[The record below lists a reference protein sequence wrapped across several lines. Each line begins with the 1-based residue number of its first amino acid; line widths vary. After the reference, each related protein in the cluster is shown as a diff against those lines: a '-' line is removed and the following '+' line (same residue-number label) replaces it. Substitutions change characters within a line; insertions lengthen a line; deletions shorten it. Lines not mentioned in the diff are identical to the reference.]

1 MRSRRH
7 PSRLAVDL
15 VAVPV
20 LWGIEL
26 QITWDRTA
34 EPDATATWVVVLTA
48 ALLYLPLF
56 WRRRRPLTVL
66 ALVSLGAVAVP
77 LLGFAFHP
85 VFCVWL
91 ALFAAAAHCSDRN
104 ALLGLALAFLPV
116 ATSVQATV
124 RDTPDP
130 SMRVATF
137 VVAALFLT
145 VAHVVVFG
153 VGRWVRWSVAQRALV
168 ARLAAARAE
177 AEERQRIARELH
189 DVVAHAVSLMV
200 LQAGGAER
208 VMDQDPERARAAL
221 RQVDEL
227 GEQAVTELRRM
238 LGLLSPAPSDAA
250 QTAPEPVGLQ
260 RLDSLLD
267 HLRTAGLEVELC
279 VAGEPGALE
288 PAVDE
293 AAYRIAQEAL
303 TNAVKHAAPDRPVRV
318 ALDWGPRDVELSVR
332 TDGAG
337 ARGRLSAR
345 LSTGHGVRGMAERA
359 RRWAARRRPGP
370 IRTGG
375 TWCPRGCPSG
385 RPAPATPRRRTPR
398 RPRRPPAAGRAPDD
412 TGRGTRTRPGAPG
425 GRRGDGALRA
435 GHAPHGR
442 AGPDRRRGGRRRR

>member
-1 MRSRRH
+1 MRSWRH
-7 PSRLAVDL
+7 PSRVALDL

-34 EPDATATWVVVLTA
+34 EPGAVAPWLVVLSA

-56 WRRRRPLTVL
+56 WRRRWPLAVL
-66 ALVSLGAVAVP
+66 LLVVLGAVAVA
-77 LLGFAFHP
+77 LLGFGFHP
-85 VFCVWL
+85 IFCVWL
-91 ALFAAAAHCSDRN
+91 ALFAVAAHCPDRR
-104 ALLGLALAFLPV
+104 AVPGLAIAFLPV
-116 ATSVQATV
+116 ATSVHATV
-124 RDTPDP
+124 QDTPDP
-130 SMRVATF
+130 SMRAASF
-137 VVAALFLT
+137 LVAALFLT
-145 VAHVVVFG
+145 VAHLVVFG
-153 VGRWVRWSVAQRALV
+153 VGRWVRWSVAQRELV

-208 VMDQDPERARAAL
+208 VMERDPDRARAAL

-238 LGLLSPAPSDAA
+238 LGLLSPAPAA
-250 QTAPEPVGLQ
+250 RAEQEPVGLQ
-260 RLDSLLD
+260 RLDGLLD
-267 HLRTAGLEVELC
+267 HLRAAGREVELC
-279 VAGEPGALE
+279 VAGEPCALE

-337 ARGRLSAR
+337 ARGRLAAR

-359 RRWAARRRPGP
+359 RAV
-370 IRTGG
+370 GG
-375 TWCPRGCPSG
+375 E
-385 RPAPATPRRRTPR
+385 AT
-398 RPRRPPAAGRAPDD
+398 
-412 TGRGTRTRPGAPG
+412 
-425 GRRGDGALRA
+425 
-435 GHAPHGR
+435 
-442 AGPDRRRGGRRRR
+442 AGPDPHGGYLVSARLPVGPADPHGAAAATAGGEATG

>member
-1 MRSRRH
+1 MRTRWY
-7 PSRLAVDL
+7 PSRVALDL

-26 QITWDRTA
+26 QITWDRAA
-34 EPDATATWVVVLTA
+34 EPDVVAPWVVVLAA

-56 WRRRRPLTVL
+56 WRRRRPLAVL
-66 ALVSLGAVAVP
+66 LLVTLGAVAVA

-85 VFCVWL
+85 IFCVWL
-91 ALFAAAAHCSDRN
+91 ALFAVAAHCSRRK
-104 ALLGLALAFLPV
+104 AALGLATAFLPV
-116 ATSVQATV
+116 ATSVHATV
-124 RDTPDP
+124 QDTADP
-130 SMRVATF
+130 SMRVASF
-137 VVAALFLT
+137 LVAALFLT
-145 VAHVVVFG
+145 VAHLVVFG
-153 VGRWVRWSVAQRALV
+153 VGRWVRWSVAQRELV

-208 VMDQDPERARAAL
+208 VMDRDPDRARAAL

-238 LGLLSPAPSDAA
+238 LGLLSPAPSARA
-250 QTAPEPVGLQ
+250 APEPVGLQ
-260 RLDSLLD
+260 RLDGLLD
-267 HLRTAGLEVELC
+267 HLRAAGRDVELC

-318 ALDWGPRDVELSVR
+318 ALDWGPREVELSVR

-359 RRWAARRRPGP
+359 RAVGGAATAGP
-370 IRTGG
+370 DPHGG
-375 TWCPRGCPSG
+375 YLVSARLPT
-385 RPAPATPRRRTPR
+385 RPAGPQDTAPEDAAPEDTAATT
-398 RPRRPPAAGRAPDD
+398 AA
-412 TGRGTRTRPGAPG
+412 TGRGEGTG
-425 GRRGDGALRA
+425 
-435 GHAPHGR
+435 
-442 AGPDRRRGGRRRR
+442 

>member
-1 MRSRRH
+1 MA
-7 PSRLAVDL
+7 LDL
-15 VAVPV
+15 IAVPV

-34 EPDATATWVVVLTA
+34 EPGVVAPWVVVLSA

-56 WRRRRPLTVL
+56 WRRRWPLAVL
-66 ALVSLGAVAVP
+66 LLVTLGAVTVA
-77 LLGFAFHP
+77 LLGFGFHP
-85 VFCVWL
+85 IFCVWL
-91 ALFAAAAHCSDRN
+91 ALFAVAAHCSDRR
-104 ALLGLALAFLPV
+104 AVLGLALAFLPV
-116 ATSVQATV
+116 ATSVHATV
-124 RDTPDP
+124 QDTPDP
-130 SMRVATF
+130 SMRAAAF
-137 VVAALFLT
+137 LVAALFLT

-153 VGRWVRWSVAQRALV
+153 VGRWVRWSVAQRELV

-208 VMDQDPERARAAL
+208 VMDRDPDRARAAL

-238 LGLLSPAPSDAA
+238 LGLLSPAPSAQAA
-250 QTAPEPVGLQ
+250 QQPAGMQ
-260 RLDSLLD
+260 HLDGLLD
-267 HLRTAGLEVELC
+267 HLRAAGRDVEFC

-303 TNAVKHAAPDRPVRV
+303 TNAVKHAAPDRPVHV
-318 ALDWGPRDVELSVR
+318 ALDWGPREVELSVR

-359 RRWAARRRPGP
+359 RAVGGEATAGPDPHGGYLVSARLPA
-370 IRTGG
+370 
-375 TWCPRGCPSG
+375 
-385 RPAPATPRRRTPR
+385 RPAGPPD
-398 RPRRPPAAGRAPDD
+398 PAAEDAAVTPAA
-412 TGRGTRTRPGAPG
+412 TGRGEGTG
-425 GRRGDGALRA
+425 
-435 GHAPHGR
+435 
-442 AGPDRRRGGRRRR
+442 

>member
-1 MRSRRH
+1 MRPRWH
-7 PSRLAVDL
+7 PSRLALDL

-34 EPDATATWVVVLTA
+34 EPDVVSPWVVVLSG

-56 WRRRRPLTVL
+56 WRRRWPLTVL
-66 ALVSLGAVAVP
+66 TVVALGAVAVA
-77 LLGFAFHP
+77 LLGFGFHP
-85 VFCVWL
+85 IFCVWL
-91 ALFAAAAHCSDRN
+91 ALFAVAAHCSARK
-104 ALLGLALAFLPV
+104 AALGLALAFLPV
-116 ATSVQATV
+116 ATSVHATV
-124 RDTPDP
+124 QDTPDP
-130 SMRVATF
+130 SMRVAAF

-145 VAHVVVFG
+145 VAHAVVFG

-208 VMDQDPERARAAL
+208 VMDRDPERARAAL

-238 LGLLSPAPSDAA
+238 LGLLSPAPSAPAQDA
-250 QTAPEPVGLQ
+250 QRPRGLQ
-260 RLDSLLD
+260 HLDRLLD
-267 HLRTAGLEVELC
+267 YLRAAGRDVELC
-279 VAGEPGALE
+279 VAGEPGVLE

-318 ALDWGPRDVELSVR
+318 ALDWGPRDVEISVR

-359 RRWAARRRPGP
+359 RAV
-370 IRTGG
+370 GG
-375 TWCPRGCPSG
+375 E
-385 RPAPATPRRRTPR
+385 AT
-398 RPRRPPAAGRAPDD
+398 
-412 TGRGTRTRPGAPG
+412 
-425 GRRGDGALRA
+425 
-435 GHAPHGR
+435 
-442 AGPDRRRGGRRRR
+442 AGPDRDGGYLVSARLPAQPPGPYDTATEDAAATTATTGRGEGTG

>member
-208 VMDQDPERARAAL
+208 VMDRDPERARAAL

-238 LGLLSPAPSDAA
+238 LGLLSPAPSAAA

-267 HLRTAGLEVELC
+267 HLRTAGREVELC

-359 RRWAARRRPGP
+359 RAVGGEATAGPDPNGGYLVSARLPVRPPGP
-370 IRTGG
+370 GD
-375 TWCPRGCPSG
+375 
-385 RPAPATPRRRTPR
+385 AAAQDAAATT
-398 RPRRPPAAGRAPDD
+398 AA
-412 TGRGTRTRPGAPG
+412 TGRGEGTG
-425 GRRGDGALRA
+425 
-435 GHAPHGR
+435 
-442 AGPDRRRGGRRRR
+442 

>member
-1 MRSRRH
+1 MRFRWH
-7 PSRLAVDL
+7 PSRLALDL

-34 EPDATATWVVVLTA
+34 EPDAAATWVVVLSA

-56 WRRRRPLTVL
+56 WRRRWPLAVL
-66 ALVSLGAVAVP
+66 TLVALGAAAVA
-77 LLGFAFHP
+77 LLGFGFHP
-85 VFCVWL
+85 IFCVWL
-91 ALFAAAAHCSDRN
+91 ALFAAAAHCSDRK

-116 ATSVQATV
+116 ATSVHATV
-124 RDTPDP
+124 QDTPDP
-130 SMRVATF
+130 SMRVAAF

-145 VAHVVVFG
+145 VAHAVVFG
-153 VGRWVRWSVAQRALV
+153 VGRWVRWSVVQRALV

-200 LQAGGAER
+200 LQAAGAER
-208 VMDQDPERARAAL
+208 VMDRDPERARTAL

-238 LGLLSPAPSDAA
+238 LGLLSPAPSAPAQAA
-250 QTAPEPVGLQ
+250 QQPVGLQ
-260 RLDSLLD
+260 HLDRLLD
-267 HLRTAGLEVELC
+267 RLRAAGRDVEFC
-279 VAGEPGALE
+279 VAGEPGVLE

-303 TNAVKHAAPDRPVRV
+303 TNAVKHAATDRPVRV
-318 ALDWGPRDVELSVR
+318 ALAWGPGDVELSVR

-359 RRWAARRRPGP
+359 RAV
-370 IRTGG
+370 GG
-375 TWCPRGCPSG
+375 E
-385 RPAPATPRRRTPR
+385 AT
-398 RPRRPPAAGRAPDD
+398 
-412 TGRGTRTRPGAPG
+412 
-425 GRRGDGALRA
+425 
-435 GHAPHGR
+435 
-442 AGPDRRRGGRRRR
+442 AGPDPHGGYLVSARLPARPADPHDAAAEDAATTTAAGGRGEGTG